1 MHSKTS
7 HGTMA
12 SRQARSAANDAHLSS
27 LDAASRR
34 LERTDC
40 NTFGRLQPMRWK
52 IRKSFKI
59 FAPGSSLRKRVAYSL
74 AIVRLIL
81 VPVIFLAVYY
91 LIAMGRI
98 VDRIVNVD
106 APAAKLAE
114 QASIEILEARRAA
127 RNYLLFQDPEY
138 LRANQES
145 LTKVRQMLVRIRVLE
160 PDEETIVQKGL
171 VAVNRYQQQFA
182 SAVSTMAESRQK
194 PDERLREAVL
204 AYEKDLDALVKAAR
218 HERRAQLIQVLRT
231 RIGALDT
238 RITEAIQDANPALRQ
253 VTPDLRASSQ
263 ETLQL
268 TSDMEQQNWGRVQ
281 MDHQEAR
288 HLIRRAEWTLS
299 IVSAVTLLFSVWVS
313 LILPGQVIKPLVSL
327 KEAVDHAATGNYEI
341 DFELHGGGE
350 VVELAK
356 SVQNLI
362 SLLRKKP

>member
-1 MHSKTS
+1 
-7 HGTMA
+7 
-12 SRQARSAANDAHLSS
+12 
-27 LDAASRR
+27 
-34 LERTDC
+34 
-40 NTFGRLQPMRWK
+40 MRWR

-59 FAPGSSLRKRVAYSL
+59 FAPGSSLRKRVGYSL

-81 VPVIFLAVYY
+81 VPVIFLSVYY
-91 LIAMGRI
+91 LFAMGRI

-127 RNYLLFQDPEY
+127 RNYVLSQDQEY

-145 LTKVRQMLVRIRVLE
+145 LTKAKQILVRIGNLE
-160 PDEETIVQKGL
+160 PDEATIVQKDL
-171 VAVNRYQQQFA
+171 DAVNRYEQRFA
-182 SAVSTMAESRQK
+182 SAVSTMGEQRQE
-194 PDERLREAVL
+194 PVDRIREAVT
-204 AYEKDLDALVKAAR
+204 AYEKDLNDLLGQPRHKNRVELVQ
-218 HERRAQLIQVLRT
+218 ELRT
-231 RIGALDT
+231 RANSFDT
-238 RITEAIQDANPALRQ
+238 RITEAIQVANPALSQ

-268 TSDMEQQNWGRVQ
+268 TSDVEQQNWGRVQ

-288 HLIRRAEWTLS
+288 QLIRRAEWALS

-313 LILPGQVIKPLVSL
+313 FILPGQVAKPLVSL
-327 KEAVDHAATGNYEI
+327 KEAVDHAATGNFEI

-356 SVQNLI
+356 SVQKLT
-362 SLLRKKP
+362 SLLRGKPERGERGPAPMNAEIEES